1 MEGGRE
7 FFDGLKTKIGIWKSG
22 IPTKDS
28 NNVEEG
34 ITTVRHQLLG
44 KGTGIIILS
53 RLLIDLFQQPQTI
66 ISRSAANSNT
76 FTTDNCLLAIAIGY
90 LIIIIEW
97 KEANMKMAIS
107 SKNPNFGLHP
117 EQKMVANDG
126 SNNAE
131 HGTTCCTNEGN
142 MVDHTTDLLE
152 PSFTLPNQEE
162 SAILEELKN
171 QPLFTIKQN
180 EYGNLSVYAL
190 DFIPKHTLLLS
201 ELPVLRG
208 HEIDIVTLL
217 HESGTHQCQA
227 DDDAYM
233 QHDLGIDESKCAS
246 IWDLHDQYVD
256 TYTPN
261 THPLSAPNEKRIL
274 GIIKSNAHYSND
286 EGGRGLY
293 LTMSRFNH
301 SCRPNVGYG
310 FNGWEMRLYTSSDVE
325 AGEELCQCYSDMV
338 YFCSRIERREYLQ
351 RKFNFDCV
359 CRGCSND
366 GDDEQLLNESD
377 TRRERLR
384 FLAKALS
391 QRDRTSIINE
401 SDLGMV
407 LESIQIM
414 ALESLEHNISSTYRL
429 AREWALQL
437 GVDEASLEE
446 CGLSAEV
453 YARLLEL
460 SKGKARMEI
469 LTAQE

>member
-1 MEGGRE
+1 MVVNDSSNKVYCAERE
-7 FFDGLKTKIGIWKSG
+7 T
-22 IPTKDS
+22 
-28 NNVEEG
+28 
-34 ITTVRHQLLG
+34 
-44 KGTGIIILS
+44 
-53 RLLIDLFQQPQTI
+53 
-66 ISRSAANSNT
+66 
-76 FTTDNCLLAIAIGY
+76 
-90 LIIIIEW
+90 
-97 KEANMKMAIS
+97 M
-107 SKNPNFGLHP
+107 
-117 EQKMVANDG
+117 
-126 SNNAE
+126 
-131 HGTTCCTNEGN
+131 TCCAKEDN
-142 MVDHTTDLLE
+142 MVDLTIDLLE
-152 PSFTLPNQEE
+152 PSFTLPTQEE
-162 SAILEELKN
+162 SNTLEELKK
-171 QPLFTIKQN
+171 QQHLFTIKQN

-190 DFIPKHTLLLS
+190 DFISKHTLLLS

-208 HEIDIVTLL
+208 QEIEIVTLL

-227 DDDAYM
+227 DDDAYL
-233 QHDLGIDESKCAS
+233 QHDLGIDESKCAA
-246 IWDLHDQYVD
+246 IWKLHDQYVD

-261 THPLSAPNEKRIL
+261 NHPLSAPNEKRIL

-310 FNGWEMRLYTSSDVE
+310 FNGWEMRLYTTSDVE

-338 YFCSRIERREYLQ
+338 YFCNRNERREYLQ
-351 RKFNFDCV
+351 RKFNFDCI
-359 CRGCSND
+359 CRGCSYD
-366 GDDEQLLNESD
+366 GDNEQLLNESD

-391 QRDRTSIINE
+391 QRDRTSIIKE

-407 LESIQIM
+407 LESIHIM

-437 GVDEASLEE
+437 GRDEASLEE
-446 CGLSAEV
+446 CGLSADV

-460 SKGKARMEI
+460 SKGSARVEI